1 MIIKSFK
8 KSVIAWDDYERSF
21 YQLNN
26 ESFFKPCNLLH
37 ILKQKEILYENTV
50 LFAKGLLSNNVLLW
64 GSRGTGKS
72 SLIHTVFNEII
83 KDHNIS
89 LLELRKNQVKYLSTI
104 LRKISDP
111 KQKFI
116 IFCDDFSFSTENE
129 DFILFKNILDGTVSK
144 NNNLIYY
151 VTSNFRNILKNNSKD
166 NKVSMLEKNEL
177 VDDETALSD
186 RFGIWLGFSKFS
198 ETQYLDIIK
207 SYCKHYNIN
216 IDAVLLK
223 KKAIQWSL
231 NRGSRSGREAHYFVK
246 SLINN
251 KM

>member
-1 MIIKSFK
+1 M
-8 KSVIAWDDYERSF
+8 
-21 YQLNN
+21 
-26 ESFFKPCNLLH
+26 
-37 ILKQKEILYENTV
+37 
-50 LFAKGLLSNNVLLW
+50 
-64 GSRGTGKS
+64 
-72 SLIHTVFNEII
+72 
-83 KDHNIS
+83 
-89 LLELRKNQVKYLSTI
+89 STI

-198 ETQYLDIIK
+198 ETQYLK
-207 SYCKHYNIN
+207 
-216 IDAVLLK
+216 
-223 KKAIQWSL
+223 
-231 NRGSRSGREAHYFVK
+231 
-246 SLINN
+246 
-251 KM
+251 